1 MPRPDRDIDVLFVL
15 NYYAP
20 YVSGLTDVV
29 RMVAESLAAEGRRV
43 VVVAQK
49 HDDSLPSHEVLAG
62 VEVVRCAVQLRIG
75 KGLLSASFPVVAARY
90 ARRSRVVNM
99 HLPMLE
105 SGVVA
110 AIARTGTP
118 VISTYNCDVT
128 LGSSAF
134 ERFQMAAMDASCRA
148 AVRLSTVTV
157 VTTFDYATHS
167 RLASTLRRGHL
178 EEIPPPT
185 RDRTG
190 GSPTFRHGDGLH
202 VGFLGRIV
210 EEKGIGYLVDG
221 FRALDDPDA
230 RLLIGGD
237 FAAVAGGSVIEEVRR
252 RIGGDDRI
260 TVLGF
265 VAEESIPDFYASLDI
280 FALPSINALE
290 AFGIVQVE
298 AMRAG
303 APAIA
308 SDLPGVRTPVER
320 TGFGRIVPRR
330 DAPAITRAIESIR
343 SDTLDRVE
351 GARIAGELY
360 SRETVVS
367 QYRDLFDRTALES
380 IGSATSA

>member
-1 MPRPDRDIDVLFVL
+1 MPRPDRDIDVLFVV

-29 RMVAESLAAEGRRV
+29 RMVAESLAAEGVRV
-43 VVVAQK
+43 AVVAQK
-49 HDDSLPSHEVLAG
+49 HDDSLPSQEVIAG
-62 VEVVRCAVQLRIG
+62 VEVRRCAVQVRIG

-105 SGVVA
+105 SGVITAVV
-110 AIARTGTP
+110 RTGTP
-118 VISTYNCDVT
+118 VVSTYHCDVT
-128 LGSSAF
+128 LGAGAF
-134 ERFQMAAMDASCRA
+134 DRFQMAAMDASCRA
-148 AVRLSTVTV
+148 AIRLSAATI
-157 VTTFDYATHS
+157 VTTLDYASRS
-167 RLASTLRRGHL
+167 RLAATLQRGRL

-190 GSPTFRHGDGLH
+190 GSAAFRTGAGLH

-260 TVLGF
+260 SVLGF
-265 VAEESIPDFYASLDI
+265 VAEESIPDFYASLDV

-308 SDLPGVRTPVER
+308 SDLPGVRTPVQR

-330 DAPAITRAIESIR
+330 DAQAITRALESIR
-343 SDTLDRVE
+343 EDGLDRVE
-351 GARIAGELY
+351 GARIAEELY
-360 SRETVVS
+360 SRETVVA
-367 QYRDLFDRTALES
+367 QYRELFESVSLES
-380 IGSATSA
+380 NGSTTST